1 MLFFCALL
9 FFFLFFDKNDKNEIK
24 KQVSKKKEKK
34 KRGKKIRETKRE
46 IKQQKTT
53 CKQQPS
59 CSTPSTCSHGK
70 ARSGTFGCGDR
81 PTFFFSKRA
90 FRRSRRGF
98 CAAVSVGA
106 RFFFEL
112 CSL

>member
-1 MLFFCALL
+1 MKNVVMRFFFVQKSSS
-9 FFFLFFDKNDKNEIK
+9 FFFLFFD
-24 KQVSKKKEKK
+24 QKKKEKK
-34 KRGKKIRETKRE
+34 KRGKKIRETTKRE

-53 CKQQPS
+53 RKQQPS
-59 CSTPSTCSHGK
+59 CSTPSTCSRGK